1 MQKSSGYA
9 VHDSAECG
17 FNYRAQRVLTHKLA
31 YNPETNG
38 SSIPFAN
45 DPTLEKEFNGQ
56 VQLEND
62 KLTIQLFNK
71 DNNKGLYFDDLL
83 PLLRTLSN
91 SLRPS
96 QEREMSQKLLM
107 ACSLLEDKR
116 AARVTDNFSESQI
129 ERDNPPNPN
138 LLMPSQE
145 EWMKIYDFIKST

>member
-1 MQKSSGYA
+1 M
-9 VHDSAECG
+9 
-17 FNYRAQRVLTHKLA
+17 
-31 YNPETNG
+31 
-38 SSIPFAN
+38 
-45 DPTLEKEFNGQ
+45 
-56 VQLEND
+56 D
-62 KLTIQLFNK
+62 KFNK

-107 ACSLLEDKR
+107 AYSLLEDKR

-129 ERDNPPNPN
+129 ERDTPPNPN

-145 EWMKIYDFIKST
+145 EWMKIYDFITKY